1 MKRNKYGGAILAL
14 AGVLGTAGLA
24 AAQTP
29 TQPSGSGSM
38 DLGVS
43 AGASSTGDSQAAATA
58 TSEAPPGYAPGVAP
72 TQPPAAAQRPPPP
85 PATLPP
91 PGTLPPPVPP
101 PPPAAPELPDHEKV
115 AGQSGVGLLGVTT
128 VDHVLADGES
138 TSGSSLPL
146 IGLRHW
152 AASKGWGW
160 QLGVGA
166 SHHSGT
172 SSDSTPGRDNVDD
185 PTVWNMGLHFG
196 LPLAVYWDDHYTFL
210 VLPNVN
216 GGYSTWRQ
224 LDNDNT
230 PGDQGVSGNT
240 WAVSGGVRV
249 GAEVHFG
256 FIGVPMLTL
265 QGTVGADLVWQRTRV
280 EAVEAGRE
288 VTHGRWGLDLRTADF
303 NDPWALFTN
312 SISALY
318 YFQ

>member
-1 MKRNKYGGAILAL
+1 VTTLEHAL
-14 AGVLGTAGLA
+14 PDGE
-24 AAQTP
+24 
-29 TQPSGSGSM
+29 
-38 DLGVS
+38 
-43 AGASSTGDSQAAATA
+43 
-58 TSEAPPGYAPGVAP
+58 TSEN
-72 TQPPAAAQRPPPP
+72 
-85 PATLPP
+85 
-91 PGTLPPPVPP
+91 
-101 PPPAAPELPDHEKV
+101 
-115 AGQSGVGLLGVTT
+115 
-128 VDHVLADGES
+128 
-138 TSGSSLPL
+138 SLPL
-146 IGLRHW
+146 IGIRHW

-172 SSDSTPGRDNVDD
+172 SSDSTPGQDNVDD

-196 LPLAVYWDDHYTFL
+196 LPIAVYWDDHYTFL

-216 GGYSTWRQ
+216 GGYATWRQ

-230 PGDQGVSGNT
+230 PGDQGASGNT
-240 WAVSGGVRV
+240 WSLSGGVRV

-265 QGTVGADLVWQRTRV
+265 QGTVGADLVWQRARV
-280 EAVEAGRE
+280 ETVEDGRE
-288 VTHGRWGLDLRTADF
+288 VTRGRWGLDLRTANF